1 MENFSALSGCDLHLV
16 SCVVWGDGEG
26 GCALF
31 GEANLQRGA
40 CEPVSPVEADAKG
53 AGGGPCV
60 GPRGMPRGGK
70 VAEVTLKGWVVV
82 GQGIELRLYPQAV
95 TESDVVFVPIGV
107 AYVQ

>member
-1 MENFSALSGCDLHLV
+1 MESFSALSGCDLHLV
-16 SCVVWGDGEG
+16 YCVVWGDGDCG
-26 GCALF
+26 FALL
-31 GEANLQRGA
+31 GEYDFQRGT

-70 VAEVTLKGWVVV
+70 IAEVTLKGWVVV

-95 TESDVVFVPIGV
+95 TKGEGVFVPIGV